1 MSVTYGFYNSRY
13 GDRKYNARQMSSI
26 FDGIIRDGVFAYVG
40 SQLMVSP
47 GSGWTVNVGT
57 GRAWFDHT
65 WTLNDAVLPLTLA
78 PADVT
83 RGRIDA
89 VVLEV
94 DAREAVRAN
103 SIKIIQGTPSETP
116 SNPALQRSGGVTQ
129 YPLAYISVA
138 GGSTSI
144 RQADITNCVG
154 TSECPF
160 VTAPLESPNLDAL
173 IAQQRDAWTFLMES
187 TQQNTYR
194 EFADWF
200 GSAKQSWTQQMQDW
214 FDSFVEDSDSELA
227 ELLRIALASHRALRV
242 YNNGEIPTAS
252 GAILTFRE
260 GQNPYSTSYFYPAT
274 NMQQG
279 DFVIGTN
286 GYIGEITR
294 IDEEIGGAVPR
305 NMDITAKGISIV
317 PAATALTAAD
327 ISTRLQFG
335 GEQYDDVQ
343 EALEALADAIG
354 SGSSSSGAVSSVNGK
369 TGAVTLDA
377 GDIDVNFTL
386 DAQNANVEEALNDI
400 GDAVTALRASVPAA
414 PVRNTRVHSINHRG
428 YNTEAPENT
437 LPAFL
442 LSKARG
448 FAMVE
453 TDVCFTSDGVAVLL
467 HDDTINRTAR
477 NSDGTALSSTV
488 RISDITYAQA
498 LEYDFGIWKDAKY
511 AGTRI
516 PTLEEFLQLCKDNA
530 LHPYI
535 EIKNSGVVNGQV
547 TAEMTALLRDSAVA
561 VAKDMDMLGRI
572 TWISFSAPILAKLAE
587 LDAVSRLGY
596 IVSQGNN
603 GGITDTVIQE
613 VRAIDPTLKRV
624 FIDSSSYTAAE
635 ISRCKAAEIPLEI
648 WTLDDWTGVS
658 LDPYITGVTSN
669 YRIAGEVLQNN
680 DSRVR
685 DASHVVIPWT
695 RANGL
700 SSSNGSDSSTGDYR
714 MLLMDFLPVRKN
726 EVYQFHSRV
735 SESDFLSTSDH
746 KMVTVVAYYDE
757 KQRFLRGTYSSLSNP
772 NVVNGYCVRKDAISI
787 TGTNADAR
795 YIRISFRSMNTASYG
810 LLRVR
815 DANGELTPSLE
826 RLLFERLESTDAQAA
841 TLAAQLTPMTGATAQ
856 AAGTAG
862 LVPAPAS
869 GDNGLFLRG
878 DATWQRVNAYDVN
891 FSSVN
896 FNADDVHDALEE
908 LYGAFQDTITAVNT
922 ALASVVGGGSNG

>member
-1 MSVTYGFYNSRY
+1 MEVKHSLRLDMRLPGNRQVMYAKQYDANTRTVELLLHNAGSAFYRPSDLAEMQVCF
-13 GDRKYNARQMSSI
+13 GKP
-26 FDGIIRDGVFAYVG
+26 DGHGGCYSA
-40 SQLMVSP
+40 
-47 GSGWTVNVGT
+47 
-57 GRAWFDHT
+57 
-65 WTLNDAVLPLTLA
+65 
-78 PADVT
+78 
-83 RGRIDA
+83 
-89 VVLEV
+89 LE
-94 DAREAVRAN
+94 
-103 SIKIIQGTPSETP
+103 
-116 SNPALQRSGGVTQ
+116 
-129 YPLAYISVA
+129 
-138 GGSTSI
+138 GGSS
-144 RQADITNCVG
+144 ACSWEANTNI
-154 TSECPF
+154 
-160 VTAPLESPNLDAL
+160 VTVRLHP
-173 IAQQRDAWTFLMES
+173 Q
-187 TQQNTYR
+187 
-194 EFADWF
+194 
-200 GSAKQSWTQQMQDW
+200 
-214 FDSFVEDSDSELA
+214 V
-227 ELLRIALASHRALRV
+227 
-242 YNNGEIPTAS
+242 
-252 GAILTFRE
+252 
-260 GQNPYSTSYFYPAT
+260 
-274 NMQQG
+274 
-279 DFVIGTN
+279 
-286 GYIGEITR
+286 
-294 IDEEIGGAVPR
+294 
-305 NMDITAKGISIV
+305 
-317 PAATALTAAD
+317 LTAAGTVLCELQLLNTNGD
-327 ISTRLQFG
+327 MLSTFSWQIEVEPSAADGTSSEDYYNISLQTLRSDLDAAQEAVARLTGLCVPFAGATEQAPGSAGLVPAPAVNDRNKVLFG
-335 GEQYDDVQ
+335 SGGWYRPDASGIDVQ
-343 EALEALADAIG
+343 SNKLQSRNVADALDELKDEIDQEG
-354 SGSSSSGAVSSVNGK
+354 GGGAVSSVNGK

-414 PVRNTRVHSINHRG
+414 PVRNAHVHSINHRG

-448 FAMVE
+448 FVMVE

-477 NSDGTALSSTV
+477 NADGTELSATV
-488 RISDITYAQA
+488 NISDITYAQA

-613 VRAIDPTLKRV
+613 VRAIDPTIKRV

-658 LDPYITGVTSN
+658 PDPYITGVTSN

-869 GDNGLFLRG
+869 GKHAQFLRG
-878 DATWQRVNAYDVN
+878 DGTWN
-891 FSSVN
+891 FPESGNIDLSNVETIN
-896 FNADDVHDALEE
+896 GNTPDTVDEALW
-908 LYGAFQDTITAVNT
+908 LLNDYIDTLVAQLNT
-922 ALASVVGGGSNG
+922 ALAAVVGGGSNG

>member
-1 MSVTYGFYNSRY
+1 MSVTYGFYNSQN
-13 GDRKYNARQMSSI
+13 GDRKYDARQMSSI

-327 ISTRLQFG
+327 ISTQLQFG

-354 SGSSSSGAVSSVNGK
+354 SESGSGGVSSVNGK
-369 TGAVTLDA
+369 TGRVTLDA

-386 DAQNANVEEALNDI
+386 DAQNKNVEEALNDI

-414 PVRNTRVHSINHRG
+414 
-428 YNTEAPENT
+428 
-437 LPAFL
+437 
-442 LSKARG
+442 
-448 FAMVE
+448 
-453 TDVCFTSDGVAVLL
+453 
-467 HDDTINRTAR
+467 
-477 NSDGTALSSTV
+477 
-488 RISDITYAQA
+488 
-498 LEYDFGIWKDAKY
+498 
-511 AGTRI
+511 
-516 PTLEEFLQLCKDNA
+516 
-530 LHPYI
+530 
-535 EIKNSGVVNGQV
+535 
-547 TAEMTALLRDSAVA
+547 
-561 VAKDMDMLGRI
+561 
-572 TWISFSAPILAKLAE
+572 
-587 LDAVSRLGY
+587 
-596 IVSQGNN
+596 
-603 GGITDTVIQE
+603 
-613 VRAIDPTLKRV
+613 
-624 FIDSSSYTAAE
+624 
-635 ISRCKAAEIPLEI
+635 
-648 WTLDDWTGVS
+648 
-658 LDPYITGVTSN
+658 
-669 YRIAGEVLQNN
+669 
-680 DSRVR
+680 
-685 DASHVVIPWT
+685 
-695 RANGL
+695 
-700 SSSNGSDSSTGDYR
+700 
-714 MLLMDFLPVRKN
+714 
-726 EVYQFHSRV
+726 
-735 SESDFLSTSDH
+735 
-746 KMVTVVAYYDE
+746 
-757 KQRFLRGTYSSLSNP
+757 
-772 NVVNGYCVRKDAISI
+772 
-787 TGTNADAR
+787 
-795 YIRISFRSMNTASYG
+795 
-810 LLRVR
+810 
-815 DANGELTPSLE
+815 
-826 RLLFERLESTDAQAA
+826 
-841 TLAAQLTPMTGATAQ
+841 PMTGATAQ

-869 GDNGLFLRG
+869 GDNGRFLRG
-878 DATWQRVNAYDVN
+878 DATWQRVNADDVN
-891 FSSVN
+891 FSSVY
-896 FNADDVHDALEE
+896 FDADNVEDALNE
-908 LYGAFQDTITAVNT
+908 LYGLFDDTITAVNT
-922 ALASVVGGGSNG
+922 ALAAVVGGGSNG